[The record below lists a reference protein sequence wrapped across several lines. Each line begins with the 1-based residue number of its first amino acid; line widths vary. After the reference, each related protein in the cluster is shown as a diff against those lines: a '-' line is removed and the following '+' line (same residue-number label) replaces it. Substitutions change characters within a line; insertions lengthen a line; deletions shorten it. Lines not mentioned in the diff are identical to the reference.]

1 MLDEL
6 LGSHHATHMIAFA
19 LIILVQSETKPMAM
33 AVKCRLCSR
42 VSSPHAFP
50 PLVDQM
56 RATDLASYSSL
67 LSIGHCVLHLVPY
80 PV

>member
-19 LIILVQSETKPMAM
+19 LIILVQSETKPMA
-33 AVKCRLCSR
+33 VKGRLCSR

-56 RATDLASYSSL
+56 RAIDLARYSSL